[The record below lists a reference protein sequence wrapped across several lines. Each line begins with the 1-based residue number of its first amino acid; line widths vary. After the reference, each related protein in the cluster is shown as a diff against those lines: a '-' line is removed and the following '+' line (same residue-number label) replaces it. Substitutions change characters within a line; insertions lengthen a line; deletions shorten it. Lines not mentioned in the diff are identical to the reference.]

1 MALPIAATPILEG
14 DEAKRFYEEMAENE
28 KKGVSD
34 EEVLRGMKIFDAVMK
49 RNPDMARRFGGGR

>member
-14 DEAKRFYEEMAENE
+14 DDAKRFYEDMEEDA
-28 KKGVSD
+28 KRGVPR

-49 RNPDMARRFGGGR
+49 RNPDMARRFGRM